1 MMFASDNWAGAALP
15 VLEALVAAGL
25 ARPEPAYGDDS
36 VTRALER
43 RFSDLFEREVAVVL
57 VPTGTA
63 ANSLAVATFTPP
75 WGAIVAHEEGHLM
88 IDECGAPEFYSGARA
103 YRLPAHRG
111 LFTPEGLAAG
121 LDAIPQGLH
130 HGRLSVVSLTLPNEF
145 GLLYTPGELAT
156 LAAVAHDR
164 GLAVHLDGA
173 RFANAVARLGVAPA
187 DVTWRAGVDVLSFG
201 GTKGGCAMAEAIVL
215 FDPARREELLFRR
228 KRAGQLISKHRF
240 VAAQFEAWLDRG
252 LWLDLATHANR
263 MADLLADGIAACPH
277 TRLAWRP
284 GANEV
289 FAFFSPETAARLE
302 AAGARFYDWSTAAL
316 AADDLPRDGEKL
328 WRLVTSFATRPEEV
342 AAFLAALAA
351 L

>member
-25 ARPEPAYGDDS
+25 APAEPAYGDDS
-36 VTRALER
+36 LTRALES
-43 RFSDLFEREVAVVL
+43 RFCDLFEREVAVVL

-88 IDECGAPEFYSGARA
+88 IDECGAPEFFSGARA
-103 YRLPAHRG
+103 YRLPARRG
-111 LFTPEGLAAG
+111 LFEAIELAAR
-121 LDAIPQGLH
+121 LDAIPQGIH
-130 HGRLSVVSLTLPNEF
+130 HGRLSVLSLTVPNEF
-145 GLLYTPGELAT
+145 GLVPSPAEIGALAG
-156 LAAVAHDR
+156 VAHAR

-187 DVTWRAGVDVLSFG
+187 DLTWRAGVDVMSFG
-201 GTKGGCAMAEAIVL
+201 GTKGGCLMAEAIVL
-215 FDPARREELLFRR
+215 FDPARREDLLYRR
-228 KRAGQLISKHRF
+228 KRAGHLISKHRF

-263 MADLLADGIAACPH
+263 MADLLAEAIDACPH

-289 FAFFSPETAARLE
+289 FAFFSTETAMRLE
-302 AAGARFYDWSTAAL
+302 AAGAHFYDWSIAAL
-316 AADDLPRDGEKL
+316 SGDDLPRDGERL
-328 WRLVTSFATRPEEV
+328 WRLVTGFATRPEEV
-342 AAFLAALAA
+342 AAFRAVLAAL
-351 L
+351 